1 MTRGF
6 LMMRTLLLCALFP
19 LAVACG
25 GKSGGESTAPADPAT
40 PDASEVPSATASAP
54 ADPALVARGAAI
66 YEETCSTCHGDAGAG
81 KGKSPAVVGAA
92 LMNKFPAADL
102 LEYTKREMPKDEP
115 GSLSDD
121 DYNAVVA
128 WMRSR

>member
-1 MTRGF
+1 
-6 LMMRTLLLCALFP
+6 MRTLLLCALFP
-19 LAVACG
+19 IALACG
-25 GKSGGESTAPADPAT
+25 GKSGGESSTPADPAT
-40 PDASEVPSATASAP
+40 PGASEVPGATASATP

-66 YEETCSTCHGDAGAG
+66 YEESCSTCHGDAGAG

-92 LMNKFPAADL
+92 LMNKFPAAADL
-102 LEYTKREMPKDEP
+102 LEYTKREMPKDDP

-128 WMRSR
+128 WMRSQ

>member
-1 MTRGF
+1 
-6 LMMRTLLLCALFP
+6 MMRTLLLCALFP

-25 GKSGGESTAPADPAT
+25 GKSGGESTAPADPAAAS
-40 PDASEVPSATASAP
+40 ASEVPGATPSAAP
-54 ADPALVARGAAI
+54 ADPALLARGAEI
-66 YEETCSTCHGDAGAG
+66 YEESCSTCHGDAGAG
-81 KGKSPAVVGAA
+81 KGKSPAIVGAA
-92 LMNKFPAADL
+92 LMNKFPAAADL